1 MLQPREYHEL
11 ELLTEILG
19 FLPKKFLDEIY
30 DNMNI
35 IIYNVIE
42 GVNERLEEMHKD
54 KAILIFDQFKTYERE
69 LETILDKVFN
79 RFQQYLYDEVWK
91 LPDHLDI
98 RLYNDA
104 NGMNISEETENY
116 LNEHVEILK
125 KKTQAQRLLNMRL
138 KRELQSIEYQRRS
151 YDDYRQLTSILKE
164 AAEKRNILNLE
175 ETMTHIRYQLDELKG
190 LLDKV
195 LVTMDE
201 LKRKEEPDP
210 KILRLRENIRG
221 ILNSLPANH

>member
-1 MLQPREYHEL
+1 
-11 ELLTEILG
+11 
-19 FLPKKFLDEIY
+19 
-30 DNMNI
+30 MNQSDL
-35 IIYNVIE
+35 Y
-42 GVNERLEEMHKD
+42 
-54 KAILIFDQFKTYERE
+54 FDQFKTYERE

-104 NGMNISEETENY
+104 NGINISEETENY

-164 AAEKRNILNLE
+164 ASEKRNILNLE
-175 ETMTHIRYQLDELKG
+175 ETITHIRYQLDELKG

-221 ILNSLPANH
+221 VLNSLPANH